1 MNDDRTAASRSEIE
15 DLVHTL
21 ARQEHLADPAISWDR
36 KDDADTDPWTTPP
49 TIHMPPAML
58 ARPARVRSAAAHEIG
73 HLINARDELE
83 TRAGARHLRRMVRSA
98 LSMAVAPLF
107 VAIALVERDMLPPVA
122 LGVSLVWMLVVVL
135 GIFRWFGIRQRPYEI
150 AADRH
155 GADLGYPCTAD
166 QFPAKD
172 LRTGPIARIGNWI
185 YPAHPLRADRIA
197 DVADY
202 LSTRQQTA
210 GSPEAGD

>member
-1 MNDDRTAASRSEIE
+1 MNVDRTAASRSEIE

-21 ARQEHLADPAISWDR
+21 ARQEHLPDPAINWDR
-36 KDDADTDPWTTPP
+36 KDDADTEPWTTPP

-58 ARPARVRSAAAHEIG
+58 ARPARARSAAAHEVG
-73 HLINARDELE
+73 HLINARDGLE
-83 TRAGARHLRRMVRSA
+83 TRAGARWMRRAQTAVMITVGICVIMLA
-98 LSMAVAPLF
+98 LAV
-107 VAIALVERDMLPPVA
+107 
-122 LGVSLVWMLVVVL
+122 LGVLPAPAIYADLIAVL
-135 GIFRWFGIRQRPYEI
+135 IIVFGITRWFGIRQRPCEI

-172 LRTGPIARIGNWI
+172 LRTGPIARIGHWI

-197 DVADY
+197 DVADH
-202 LSTRQQTA
+202 LSTRQQA
-210 GSPEAGD
+210 VRSPEVGD